1 MRYLILVLAMVLGC
15 AAEGVEPTVQIG
27 GYGSDIVTPD
37 IQGTDAVQG
46 TDVEGS
52 DVEGT
57 DVAQPD
63 VQGVDVEGT
72 DVQGVDIQVDTQPD
86 VQADT
91 QDAQVEVQE
100 DVQVDVQPDT
110 QQPDV
115 QVDKEVQA
123 DVQVDV
129 QPDVQDVQDAQPD
142 IQPDTQQPDI
152 QPDTQQPD
160 VQDVQGPDVQVD
172 AGKDTQDTKPQYE
185 CKTNADCADKFSCT
199 VDSCVWGYCE
209 HEGPKVSCDDGN
221 ACTQDICT
229 AKGTCLNPVAPLI
242 ECDDGNPC
250 TKFDQCDKAG
260 TCWAGHTPKCE
271 DYNECTENVCNTST
285 GDCTFKALPVKTP
298 CKGTGCSPGKCTS
311 NGVCDNPYPVTYN
324 PGPGSLFCD
333 DGNPCTN
340 DSCNWTNKE
349 GCVHE
354 WIPFCKP

>member
-15 AAEGVEPTVQIG
+15 AAESVEPTVQIG

-52 DVEGT
+52 DVEGS

-72 DVQGVDIQVDTQPD
+72 D

-100 DVQVDVQPDT
+100 DVQVDVQPDVQPDIEIDTQADVQADTQPDTQDDVQADT
-110 QQPDV
+110 QQDV
-115 QVDKEVQA
+115 QVDT
-123 DVQVDV
+123 
-129 QPDVQDVQDAQPD
+129 QDVKQPF
-142 IQPDTQQPDI
+142 
-152 QPDTQQPD
+152 
-160 VQDVQGPDVQVD
+160 
-172 AGKDTQDTKPQYE
+172 K
-185 CKTNADCADKFSCT
+185 CKTKADCN
-199 VDSCVWGYCE
+199 
-209 HEGPKVSCDDGN
+209 DGN
-221 ACTQDICT
+221 QCTNDTC
-229 AKGTCLNPVAPLI
+229 AANGACLNTVASLI

-260 TCWAGHTPKCE
+260 TCWAGPTPKCE

-285 GDCTFKALPVKTP
+285 GECTFKALPVKTP
-298 CKGTGCSPGKCTS
+298 CKGTGCSTGGCTIGGTCGNTTPVS
-311 NGVCDNPYPVTYN
+311 NPV
-324 PGPGSLFCD
+324 PLQCD

-340 DSCNWTNKE
+340 DSCNWADKE